1 MDQIKTNNIA
11 YAKLLNK
18 CWDDPAYLE
27 KFRADP
33 AAALKEHGI
42 PTPPNA
48 RYHIVDPKDM
58 KPSTNEDVY
67 LYYVDKPQI
76 TSLSDAALTKVAG
89 GEELDKYIPDPPDPE
104 PSESVAV
111 NVTDAVSWVN
121 AVTIATDVFAVLA
134 IAIAAALVL
143 GEADGQQ

>member
-1 MDQIKTNNIA
+1 MDQIKKNNIA

-48 RYHIVDPKDM
+48 RYHIVDYKDM

-67 LYYVDKPQI
+67 LYYMDKPQI
-76 TSLSDAALTKVAG
+76 SSLNDAMLTKVAG
-89 GEELDKYIPDPPDPE
+89 GVDPGPDPDPG
-104 PSESVAV
+104 ESIAV
-111 NVTDAVSWVN
+111 TVTDAVSWVN
-121 AVTIATDVFAVLA
+121 AVTVATDAFAVLA
-134 IAIAAALVL
+134 IVIAAALVL
-143 GEADGQQ
+143 GEADGEQ